1 MFKNSK
7 SNNKKSINSMSFKT
21 KGFEA
26 KIGKTM
32 ITRRPYAKV
41 TVSEDMIYLG
51 AAMTVGVP
59 LAVTGAKKLCKLGA
73 AGVKKVSGIFKH
85 EEEED
90 FMEQ

>member
-1 MFKNSK
+1 MKK
-7 SNNKKSINSMSFKT
+7 AMKSISKMSFET

-26 KIGKTM
+26 KVGRTM
-32 ITRRPYAKV
+32 FTRRPYAKV

-59 LAVTGAKKLCKLGA
+59 LAYTGAKKLCKLGKA
-73 AGVKKVSGIFKH
+73 AVSKVSGVFKHH